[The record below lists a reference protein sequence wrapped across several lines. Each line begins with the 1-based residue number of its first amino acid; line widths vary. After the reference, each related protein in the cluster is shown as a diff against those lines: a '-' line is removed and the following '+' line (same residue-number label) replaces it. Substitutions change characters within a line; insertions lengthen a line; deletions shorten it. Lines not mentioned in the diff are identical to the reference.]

1 MDISREEELRFYKF
15 ICEKF
20 GTEDIVKY
28 RRISYAVKDL
38 LELEDGNVPISSGS
52 KGEGLHFKSS
62 DFDEMN
68 LCTYVHIYEEITVP
82 PYRLPINSFAMET
95 CDTQPG
101 FTRLRWISE
110 DICGTVFNWCEA
122 VGQNVY
128 LSNLK
133 VKLLR
138 NTFPHFKV
146 IIHGPCTTTVTESY
160 DMANCFRCK
169 TWPKVAQQWIYRA
182 RVEWPHPDLISK
194 IVSYGTL
201 FVPIG
206 QKNSPYE
213 HIEWRL
219 SFSVSEKLLIF
230 SFCHVQLMC
239 YALLKIMLKELIEK
253 SDDILDN
260 MLCSYFLKAVMFW
273 VSEEEPISFW
283 QPSNLTI
290 CFRRCVQR
298 LLYFVSYSFLP
309 HYFIPQFNM
318 LEARMNNAAQS
329 LLIDN
334 LKRIYSEGLTC
345 FRKSNTLRHF
355 WSSTLEVNNNLDK
368 TVIGRWIETA
378 VEINDSTRIF
388 WSNKSKL
395 SLIVYNLIHKVRS
408 KCVRWTFM
416 LHLPYVFQF
425 VGETCMSTN
434 NMATNKQTYTQE
446 IKRGLPMLLLGLKCD
461 AVSGWIKLG
470 SYFYCRHQIVKS
482 LQVSDYV
489 LTKFT
494 PEKAFGIRHSDLP
507 YTCHK
512 WIEERILIDNRLN
525 INNIYSQIITDD
537 VLFNARPK
545 SDIFPFNCRQDWN
558 FFYMSNSPIVFA
570 HFLRFLCLHQ
580 LKDYDNCRISWRIL
594 TNVYKDSRNYC
605 IVSLNKLVI
614 AFTYSGIAS
623 LMLNEI
629 EEAKQC
635 FLMCVLLSKQ
645 CDIINAESMLQSLS
659 VDISCAVLTGET
671 YSIEPP

>member
-1 MDISREEELRFYKF
+1 MK
-15 ICEKF
+15 
-20 GTEDIVKY
+20 
-28 RRISYAVKDL
+28 
-38 LELEDGNVPISSGS
+38 NV
-52 KGEGLHFKSS
+52 
-62 DFDEMN
+62 
-68 LCTYVHIYEEITVP
+68 
-82 PYRLPINSFAMET
+82 
-95 CDTQPG
+95 
-101 FTRLRWISE
+101 
-110 DICGTVFNWCEA
+110 
-122 VGQNVY
+122 
-128 LSNLK
+128 
-133 VKLLR
+133 
-138 NTFPHFKV
+138 
-146 IIHGPCTTTVTESY
+146 
-160 DMANCFRCK
+160 
-169 TWPKVAQQWIYRA
+169 A
-182 RVEWPHPDLISK
+182 R
-194 IVSYGTL
+194 
-201 FVPIG
+201 
-206 QKNSPYE
+206 
-213 HIEWRL
+213 
-219 SFSVSEKLLIF
+219 
-230 SFCHVQLMC
+230 
-239 YALLKIMLKELIEK
+239 
-253 SDDILDN
+253 
-260 MLCSYFLKAVMFW
+260 
-273 VSEEEPISFW
+273 
-283 QPSNLTI
+283 
-290 CFRRCVQR
+290 
-298 LLYFVSYSFLP
+298 
-309 HYFIPQFNM
+309 
-318 LEARMNNAAQS
+318 S
-329 LLIDN
+329 LLVDN

-378 VEINDSTRIF
+378 VDNNDSTRIF

-434 NMATNKQTYTQE
+434 NMATNKQTYKQE
-446 IKRGLPMLLLGLKCD
+446 IKRGLPMLLLGLRCD
-461 AVSGWIKLG
+461 AVSGWIKSG
-470 SYFYCRHQIVKS
+470 SCFYCRHQIVKS

-537 VLFNARPK
+537 VLFNANPK
-545 SDIFPFNCRQDWN
+545 SDIFPFNCRQDWK

-614 AFTYSGIAS
+614 AFTYAGIAS

-629 EEAKQC
+629 EEAKHC
-635 FLMCVLLSKQ
+635 FLSSVLLSKQ
-645 CDIINAESMLQSLS
+645 CDFISKFAESMLQSFQSIYL
-659 VDISCAVLTGET
+659 VL
-671 YSIEPP
+671 Y